1 MENFKNLAGILV
13 LILAIPV
20 LIIGLI
26 LLDIKA
32 IRSMCNEQGLN

>member
-26 LLDIKA
+26 LLDIKV